1 MSGVHT
7 LEATKNPAGLNLR
20 GVVMA
25 WDLLSVPSKGADDQK
40 EGEQQAKPEIP
51 KYAQQGFHLIFLPSM
66 TSSLIPRSASFPSI
80 LGRTRSAQSAQ
91 KTLIETYLSPLQAE
105 NSAARFQS
113 RITPHSGI
121 EQKIAR
127 PTENL
132 NASR

>member
-51 KYAQQGFHLIFLPSM
+51 KYAQQGFHQI
-66 TSSLIPRSASFPSI
+66 TSKAMRMDGHPW
-80 LGRTRSAQSAQ
+80 
-91 KTLIETYLSPLQAE
+91 LQAPSGSTTQPSVQHAGDVDSHMALRA
-105 NSAARFQS
+105 NCS
-113 RITPHSGI
+113 RVSGVNPSFS
-121 EQKIAR
+121 R
-127 PTENL
+127 
-132 NASR
+132 ASVAVMR